1 MQFGSSN
8 KVSLLVSSILAFCAS
23 QAFAADKVFV
33 NNVDSSILKANN
45 IHSVVGLNNN
55 HTFKVAKEVK
65 LPNGKVKHKFIQYY
79 NGVPVWGAALAATH
93 TDSGYKSIRGSYY
106 KNIDRDIKS
115 FSKRIS
121 KQQAISSVLKQQGIK
136 SSKKVENKQADA
148 YIMQTKDKK
157 SHLVYLVSYVKHGE
171 TPSRPHFVVDA
182 ISGKIIEK
190 WEGLTTKD
198 ATGPGGNEK
207 TGKYYYG
214 TDYPAMQVTDDCAM
228 DTPNV
233 WTWDLQHQ
241 YSGGVLFQFQC
252 PENTHKEING
262 AYSPINDAHYF
273 GNVVFDM
280 YKDWYDS
287 APLTFKLK
295 LRVHYS
301 NNYENAFWDGRQMT
315 FGDGATMFY
324 PLVSLDVVSH
334 EVSHGFTE
342 QNSGLAYR
350 YQSGGMNE
358 AFSDIAGEAA
368 EFYSNEGKPDDER
381 NDFLVGGSIF
391 KTGTALRY
399 FEDPTLDGRSIGHAD
414 NYYDGLDVHYSS
426 GVFNRAF
433 YNLAKTEG
441 WNTQKAFDAFVLA
454 NQLYWTQNSSFDE
467 GGCGVLQAANDLGYN
482 GVEVINA
489 FNVVGVDAGCIVT
502 PPDPEPDQILE
513 NGKLES
519 GLGATVGNESIWKVE
534 VPAGASNLTV
544 QIYGG
549 TGDADLYTL
558 KGEAPTVS
566 KWDCRP
572 YKLGNAETC
581 SYDNPESGTYYVMLR
596 AYSSYDNLNLVAYY

>member
-23 QAFAADKVFV
+23 QAFAADQVFV
-33 NNVDSSILKANN
+33 NDVDSSILKANN
-45 IHSVVGLNNN
+45 IHSVIGLNNN